1 LRGRPIPLE
10 GVHLRRREERIAAV
24 LRERFGSE
32 TELGIF
38 TIYFSKAFCNYAV
51 LRIPGVYPGSYKQQ
65 KRTETI
71 FLSYLSHKYYTI
83 ENYFIFE

>member
-24 LRERFGSE
+24 LREKFGSE

-38 TIYFSKAFCNYAV
+38 YNIFSRGFFASMQCCGSRMFLSIPDLIY
-51 LRIPGVYPGSYKQQ
+51 RIPNPTTATKEEGGK
-65 KRTETI
+65 I
-71 FLSYLSHKYYTI
+71 FPTFL
-83 ENYFIFE
+83 

>member
-38 TIYFSKAFCNYAV
+38 YKIYFNGIFCRVADPGCFYP
-51 LRIPGVYPGSYKQQ
+51 LIPDLEYQIPDPSLATKEEEGETKFYP
-65 KRTETI
+65 I
-71 FLSYLSHKYYTI
+71 FFS
-83 ENYFIFE
+83 